1 MSYHHTCRKKTTKKP
16 TSLHLY
22 ETPSNAWLMYT
33 YSPSDLQW
41 KRPAS
46 PSESLNNGLKL
57 KSLLTNPSL
66 VDTKPGNSIG
76 LIKLIGSVCPERRA
90 ACQSNMDV
98 SAVTLAT
105 FFLLHLK
112 PGEESTWQWSVWL
125 DRTVQA
131 VAVNQSVRSW
141 VFLTLLTTLHTS
153 EASRHEN
160 NRCLE

>member
-22 ETPSNAWLMYT
+22 ETPSDAWLMYT

-98 SAVTLAT
+98 SAVTNSGNIFSSPLEAGGRIN
-105 FFLLHLK
+105 L
-112 PGEESTWQWSVWL
+112 
-125 DRTVQA
+125 TVERVIGQNSA
-131 VAVNQSVRSW
+131 GCSCQSV
-141 VFLTLLTTLHTS
+141 S
-153 EASRHEN
+153 EELSISDPSHHAAHLWSFQAWK
-160 NRCLE
+160 